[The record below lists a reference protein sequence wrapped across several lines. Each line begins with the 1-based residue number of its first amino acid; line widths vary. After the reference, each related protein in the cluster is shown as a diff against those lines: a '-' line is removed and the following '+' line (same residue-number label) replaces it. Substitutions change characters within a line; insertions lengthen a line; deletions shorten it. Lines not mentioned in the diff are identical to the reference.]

1 VLRAGTRTIPEFSK
15 SRRGG
20 LDRGRG
26 RILRKPIVGEAIP
39 IDVTPLRT
47 VTSFLSKYSTNSIDQ
62 IPRRHVFSKQDFLR
76 GSSLVSNAQCLIR
89 KLTIAPRVIEST
101 RKMLVVLRCSILG
114 AIIAALMLGAVL
126 CSAQQ
131 LTNGTLSVT
140 VNGQDGSY
148 QLGPIGSQP
157 VLHSSVGALVGH
169 TWLRPG
175 SYPSH
180 SVSESPFSDVLGSG
194 KQLTVTGSGLRGSPD
209 LIYVVQFYTQN
220 PYGTV
225 QVRVRN
231 ETSKATSV
239 QAIRSVDATGDSIVT
254 LGSRPSD
261 ERILSDSFSEDWPDL
276 VIYDLGDAPGG
287 MHRGVGS
294 QLVYNRQTKQSLFL
308 GALTSDRFLTLL
320 RLKTEGKGAEA
331 KVASYTVESTGTTE
345 IQKDYSQAKSLEPK
359 SLKSDRIELSLPLNP
374 NEEMSSERLLFAA
387 GSDYLGQLRVY
398 GSAIR
403 LLHHAPVSS
412 EIPIGWWSW
421 TAYYA
426 AINQGET
433 LANADWLSQHLNSLG
448 YNFFQIDEGYQYAR
462 GEYVTANA
470 TQFPY
475 GMGFVAHH
483 ILRDGLTVGLW
494 TAPFEVSSRAWVYE
508 PHKDWLVH
516 NAEGQ
521 PIPLEDVWR
530 QGVDTLYALDTTH
543 PGAQEYLRQ
552 TYKTLV
558 REWGVRFIKLDFMD
572 TTAIE
577 GYYYRPNTTALEAQ
591 RIGLQVIRDTV
602 GDNVILDKDG
612 SPMLNPVGIVDTGRV
627 SADTGHS
634 FLRSKT
640 AAPGIAARFYM
651 NGNFFIN
658 DPEAFNVTD
667 TYLVEHRNERFSHSL
682 TTAHTSIALSAVA
695 GGMYEIGDDL
705 LVLNSEKDRL
715 ALVENRD
722 LLNMAKAGRASTPVD
737 LMTYEPED
745 GQPSIFLVRQ
755 SLRQSMLT
763 AFNWTD
769 RPRSRSLSLA
779 DLGLP
784 ASSTMVAT
792 GVMDSNAVALEG
804 GAIRIE
810 NQSPE
815 SAIVIKLVDTAVAR
829 TAPTVTARVPS
840 QSKVG
845 ETIAFSARADPAGVP
860 ALGYHWDF
868 GDGTISERSNVSHC
882 YTRAADVIVRLTV
895 DGPDDVPYEQSFSI
909 GVTGE
914 LKPTPELRANRR
926 FEQPADK

>member
-1 VLRAGTRTIPEFSK
+1 MSDARC
-15 SRRGG
+15 
-20 LDRGRG
+20 
-26 RILRKPIVGEAIP
+26 
-39 IDVTPLRT
+39 
-47 VTSFLSKYSTNSIDQ
+47 
-62 IPRRHVFSKQDFLR
+62 
-76 GSSLVSNAQCLIR
+76 LVQ
-89 KLTIAPRVIEST
+89 KLTIVRRAIEAWQKVIAVSPC
-101 RKMLVVLRCSILG
+101 KV
-114 AIIAALMLGAVL
+114 LGAVIAVLTLGAML
-126 CSAQQ
+126 CPAQQ
-131 LTNGTLSVT
+131 LKNGAVSVT
-140 VNGQDGSY
+140 VNSQDGSY
-148 QLGPIGSQP
+148 RLGPISGESTLQAGI
-157 VLHSSVGALVGH
+157 GALVDH
-169 TWLRPG
+169 KWLSSA

-180 SVSESPFSDVLGSG
+180 SVSESPFSDALGSG
-194 KQLTVTGSGLRGSPD
+194 RQLTVTCGGLGGSPD
-209 LIYVVQFYTQN
+209 LIYVLQVYTQN
-220 PYGTV
+220 PYGTI

-231 ETSKATSV
+231 GTGKATSV
-239 QAIRSVDATGDSIVT
+239 QAIRSVEALGNPIVN
-254 LGSRPSD
+254 LGGRPSD
-261 ERILSDSFSEDWPDL
+261 ERVLSDSFSEDWPDL

-294 QLVYNRQTKQSLFL
+294 QLIYNRQTKQSLFL

-345 IQKDYSQAKSLEPK
+345 IQKDYSEAKTLERK

-374 NEEMSSERLLFAA
+374 GEEMSSERVMFAA
-387 GSDYLGQLRVY
+387 GPDYLGQLRAY

-403 LLHHAPVSS
+403 RLHRARVSS

-426 AINQGET
+426 AINEGET

-470 TQFPY
+470 TQFPD
-475 GMGFVAHH
+475 GMRFVTHH

-508 PHKDWLVH
+508 HHKDWLVH
-516 NAEGQ
+516 NVEGQ

-577 GYYYRPNTTALEAQ
+577 GYYYRQNTTALEAQ
-591 RIGLQVIRDTV
+591 RIGLQLIRDTV
-602 GDNVILDKDG
+602 GDAVILDKDG
-612 SPMLNPVGIVDTGRV
+612 SPMLNPVGIVDTGRI

-634 FLRSKT
+634 FMRSKT
-640 AAPGIAARFYM
+640 AASGIAARFYM

-658 DPEAFNVTD
+658 DPDAFNVTD
-667 TYLVEHRNERFSHSL
+667 TYMVEHSDERSSHSL
-682 TTAHTSIALSAVA
+682 ATAQTSIALSAVA

-705 LVLNSEKDRL
+705 MVLNSEKDRL

-737 LMTYEPED
+737 LMTYVPED
-745 GQPSIFLVRQ
+745 GQPSIFL
-755 SLRQSMLT
+755 LRQSPRQSILT
-763 AFNWTD
+763 VFNWTD
-769 RPRSRSLSLA
+769 KPRMRSLSLK
-779 DLGLP
+779 DLGIQV
-784 ASSTMVAT
+784 SSTMVAT
-792 GVMDSNAVALEG
+792 EVMGSSDTFALEG
-804 GAIRIE
+804 GTIHFE
-810 NQSPE
+810 NQPPE
-815 SAIVIKLVDTAVAR
+815 SAIVIKVVDTAVAKN
-829 TAPTVTARVPS
+829 APTVTARVPS
-840 QSKVG
+840 QSKAG
-845 ETIAFSARADPAGVP
+845 ETITFSAQADPAGVP
-860 ALGYHWDF
+860 AVGYHWDF
-868 GDGTISERSNVSHC
+868 GDGTISQGSNVSHC
-882 YTRAADVIVRLTV
+882 YTRAADFKVRLTV
-895 DGPDDVPYEQSFSI
+895 DGSDDVPYEQSFSI
-909 GVTGE
+909 GVIGE
-914 LKPTPELRANRR
+914 LKATPELRANRR

>member
-1 VLRAGTRTIPEFSK
+1 MNDT
-15 SRRGG
+15 
-20 LDRGRG
+20 
-26 RILRKPIVGEAIP
+26 
-39 IDVTPLRT
+39 
-47 VTSFLSKYSTNSIDQ
+47 
-62 IPRRHVFSKQDFLR
+62 
-76 GSSLVSNAQCLIR
+76 QCLVR
-89 KLTIAPRVIEST
+89 KLTIARHAIESG
-101 RKMLVVLRCSILG
+101 RNALVVLLSGMMGVTL
-114 AIIAALMLGAVL
+114 AALLLVAVR
-126 CSAQQ
+126 CPAQQ

-140 VNGQDGSY
+140 VDGQNGSY
-148 QLGPIGSQP
+148 QLGPIGGQS
-157 VLHSSVGALVGH
+157 VLQTGIGALVNH

-180 SVSESPFSDVLGSG
+180 SVSESQFSDALGSG
-194 KQLTVTGSGLRGSPD
+194 KQLTVTYSGLRDSPD
-209 LIYVVQFYTQN
+209 LIYVLQLYAQN

-225 QVRVRN
+225 QARVRN
-231 ETSKATSV
+231 GTPKATSV
-239 QAIRSVDATGDSIVT
+239 QAIRSVDATGESIVKLN
-254 LGSRPSD
+254 LGGRPSD

-294 QLVYNRQTKQSLFL
+294 QLIYNRQTKQSLFL
-308 GALTSDRFLTLL
+308 GALTSDRFLTVL
-320 RLKTEGKGAEA
+320 RLKTDGKGAEA
-331 KVASYTVESTGTTE
+331 KIASYTVDSTGTTE
-345 IQKDYSQAKSLEPK
+345 IQKDYSQAESLKVKSLE
-359 SLKSDRIELSLPLNP
+359 SDRIELSLPLNP
-374 NEEMSSERLLFAA
+374 GDEMSSERVMFAA
-387 GSDYLGQLRVY
+387 GPDYLGQLHAY

-403 LLHHAPVSS
+403 RLHHARVSS
-412 EIPIGWWSW
+412 QIPIGWWSW

-426 AINQGET
+426 AINEGET

-470 TQFPY
+470 TQFPD
-475 GMGFVAHH
+475 GMRFVAHH
-483 ILRDGLTVGLW
+483 ILKDGLTVGLW
-494 TAPFEVSSRAWVYE
+494 TAPFEVSSRAWVYQH
-508 PHKDWLVH
+508 HKDWLVH
-516 NAEGQ
+516 NAQGQ
-521 PIPLEDVWR
+521 PIPLEDVWK
-530 QGVDTLYALDTTH
+530 QNVDTLYALDTTH

-577 GYYYRPNTTALEAQ
+577 GYYYRPGTTALEAQ
-591 RIGLQVIRDTV
+591 RNGLQVIRDTV
-602 GDNVILDKDG
+602 GDDVILDKDG

-651 NGNFFIN
+651 NGNFFID
-658 DPEAFNVTD
+658 DPDAFNVTD
-667 TYLVEHRNERFSHSL
+667 TYLVEHSGEHSSHSVA
-682 TTAHTSIALSAVA
+682 TAQTSIALSAIA

-737 LMTYEPED
+737 LMNYDPKD
-745 GQPSIFLVRQ
+745 GQPSVFL
-755 SLRQSMLT
+755 LRQSPRQSILT
-763 AFNWTD
+763 VFNWTD
-769 RPRSRSLSLA
+769 QPRSRSLSLNE
-779 DLGLP
+779 LGLH

-792 GVMDSNAVALEG
+792 GIMDSSSSFALAG
-804 GAIRIE
+804 DAIWLE
-810 NQSPE
+810 NQAPQ
-815 SAIVIKLVDTAVAR
+815 SAVVIKLVDNAVAKA
-829 TAPTVTARVPS
+829 APTVTARVPS

-845 ETIAFSARADPAGVP
+845 ETMIFSAQADPDGVP

-868 GDGTISERSNVSHC
+868 GDGTISEGSKAFHC
-882 YTRAADVIVRLTV
+882 YTRAADFAVRLTV
-895 DGPDDVPYEQSFSI
+895 DGPDDLPYERSFSI
-909 GVTGE
+909 GVTGA
-914 LKPTPELRANRR
+914 LKPTPDLRANRR

>member
-1 VLRAGTRTIPEFSK
+1 MSDT
-15 SRRGG
+15 
-20 LDRGRG
+20 
-26 RILRKPIVGEAIP
+26 
-39 IDVTPLRT
+39 
-47 VTSFLSKYSTNSIDQ
+47 
-62 IPRRHVFSKQDFLR
+62 
-76 GSSLVSNAQCLIR
+76 QCLIR
-89 KLTIAPRVIEST
+89 KL
-101 RKMLVVLRCSILG
+101 
-114 AIIAALMLGAVL
+114 IIARRAIETARKVLAVLQSSVMGALVAALTLGAVP
-126 CSAQQ
+126 CPAQQ
-131 LTNGTLSVT
+131 LTNGTLLVT
-140 VNGQDGSY
+140 VNRNDGSY
-148 QLGPIGSQP
+148 QFGPIGNQP
-157 VLHSSVGALVGH
+157 TLQANVGALVDH
-169 TWLRPG
+169 VWLHSG

-180 SVSESPFSDVLGSG
+180 LVSESPFSDALGPG
-194 KQLTVTGSGLRGSPD
+194 RQLTVTCSGLSGSPD
-209 LIYVVQFYTQN
+209 LIYVLQLYTQN
-220 PYGTV
+220 PYGTI

-231 ETSKATSV
+231 GTGKATSV
-239 QAIRSVDATGDSIVT
+239 QAIRSVDATGNSIVS
-254 LGSRPSD
+254 LGGLPSD

-294 QLVYNRQTKQSLFL
+294 QLIYNRQTKQSLFL

-320 RLKTEGKGAEA
+320 RLKTEGNGAGA

-345 IQKDYSQAKSLEPK
+345 IQKDYSQAKSLEAK
-359 SLKSDRIELSLPLNP
+359 SLQSDRIELSLPLNP
-374 NEEMSSERLLFAA
+374 GDEMSSERLMFAA
-387 GSDYLGQLRVY
+387 GPNYLGQLRAY

-403 LLHHAPVSS
+403 RLHRARVSS
-412 EIPIGWWSW
+412 VIPIGWWSW

-426 AINQGET
+426 AINEGET

-470 TQFPY
+470 TQFPD
-475 GMGFVAHH
+475 GMRSVAHH

-508 PHKDWLVH
+508 HHKDWLVH
-516 NAEGQ
+516 NAKGQ

-577 GYYYRPNTTALEAQ
+577 GYYHRPNTSALEAQ

-602 GDNVILDKDG
+602 GDDVILDKDG

-658 DPEAFNVTD
+658 DPDAFNITD
-667 TYLVEHRNERFSHSL
+667 TYMVEHSRERSSHSL
-682 TTAHTSIALSAVA
+682 AAAQASIALSAIA
-695 GGMYEIGDDL
+695 GGNYEIGDDL
-705 LVLNSEKDRL
+705 LVLSSEKDRL
-715 ALVENRD
+715 ALVENRN

-745 GQPSIFLVRQ
+745 GQPSIFL
-755 SLRQSMLT
+755 LRQSPRQSILT
-763 AFNWTD
+763 VFNWAD
-769 RPRSRSLSLA
+769 GPRSRSLSLT
-779 DLGLP
+779 DLGVP
-784 ASSTMVAT
+784 VSSTMVAT
-792 GVMDSNAVALEG
+792 AVMASSSTFALEG
-804 GAIRIE
+804 GAIRLQ
-810 NQSPE
+810 NQPPQSVV
-815 SAIVIKLVDTAVAR
+815 VIKLVDTAGAKA
-829 TAPTVTARVPS
+829 APTVTTQTPS
-840 QSKVG
+840 QSKAG
-845 ETIAFSARADPAGVP
+845 ETIAFSAQADPDGVP
-860 ALGYHWDF
+860 VLGYHWDF
-868 GDGTISERSNVSHC
+868 GDGTISNGPKVSH
-882 YTRAADVIVRLTV
+882 
-895 DGPDDVPYEQSFSI
+895 
-909 GVTGE
+909 
-914 LKPTPELRANRR
+914 
-926 FEQPADK
+926 